1 MKKLIQNFNYNCCSE
16 VVEHSYGEMKL
27 NKTKFKIV
35 AENGNC
41 YSKLKIYIL
50 NSNGLQEIA
59 NEQDIPGYAY
69 VEYVDCPDRRL
80 AVSKANV
87 FAAEDY
93 IKKIFK

>member
-1 MKKLIQNFNYNCCSE
+1 MKKLVQNFTPSHCSE

-41 YSKLKIYIL
+41 YSKLTIYIL
-50 NSNGLQEIA
+50 NQNGLQEIA
-59 NEQDIPGYAY
+59 NKNDIPGYDH
-69 VEYVDCPDRRL
+69 VDYVDYPDRRL